1 MALPASGPISINDIY
16 TETGNENE
24 FNASLKNISDGT
36 FVTINT
42 ANPAANRP
50 DGVAPHAMSEFYSYD
65 HDLTSSSWG
74 SSWSAGNVSIG
85 SNPGSTSYYNRSI
98 TFTGFTSDVI
108 DVYYTLNSGVVRG
121 GLSVATSTSAFPDNS
136 ATYYTVNSGTGN
148 FTTNISINGSG
159 TLYCRFKYVQHSSLH
174 ETSNR
179 TIKIVADGETTPGF
193 NLILFDDSGG
203 GFP

>member
-74 SSWSAGNVSIG
+74 SSWSAGNQTYEA
-85 SNPGSTSYYNRSI
+85 NPGTTNYFNRSI
-98 TFTGFTSDVI
+98 TFSGFTSDVI
-108 DVYYTLNSGVVRG
+108 DVYFTLNSGVVRG
-121 GLSVATSTSAFPDNS
+121 GLSVATSTSAFPTNS
-136 ATYYTVNSGTGN
+136 ATYYSVGSSTGQ
-148 FTTNISINGSG
+148 FTTSISINGSG
-159 TLYCRFKYVQHSSLH
+159 TLYCRFKYIQHSSLY